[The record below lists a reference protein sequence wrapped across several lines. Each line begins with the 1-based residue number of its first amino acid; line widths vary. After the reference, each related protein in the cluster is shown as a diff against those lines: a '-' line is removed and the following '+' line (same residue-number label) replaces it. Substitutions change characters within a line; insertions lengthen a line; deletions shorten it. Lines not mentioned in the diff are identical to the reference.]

1 MRAASERLR
10 AGIERVRGSLEE
22 LASVAAPGGG
32 HAPGADVDGAR
43 LTALDLVL
51 RGTPHAEAAS
61 TAGEKFPG
69 VDAGLLLDEVAEASA
84 G

>member
-1 MRAASERLR
+1 MRAAAERLR
-10 AGIERVRGSLEE
+10 AGIERVRDSLAGLEF
-22 LASVAAPGGG
+22 AAPGGG

-61 TAGEKFPG
+61 MLAEKFPG
-69 VDAGLLLDEVAEASA
+69 VDAGLLLDEVAETSA